1 MKGLPCQSAEDSRL
15 RPKITAHQFDPVA
28 RSLRT
33 QQRIPASIPGSEL
46 QPMFH
51 PEQPPSNMQSP
62 ELVTITCR
70 QWHSLT
76 PHEETYEC
84 SLERR

>member
-1 MKGLPCQSAEDSRL
+1 MPVG
-15 RPKITAHQFDPVA
+15 PKPEGSVPKFTAHQCYPVA

-33 QQRIPASIPGSEL
+33 QQRIPIRDPADEL

-51 PEQPPSNMQSP
+51 PEQPPSIVQSP
-62 ELVTITCR
+62 ELVTVTCR

-76 PHEETYEC
+76 PHEEMYEC

>member
-1 MKGLPCQSAEDSRL
+1 MKGLSCQSAEDSRL

-33 QQRIPASIPGSEL
+33 QQRIPIRDPADEL

-51 PEQPPSNMQSP
+51 PEQPPHN
-62 ELVTITCR
+62 
-70 QWHSLT
+70 
-76 PHEETYEC
+76 
-84 SLERR
+84 